1 MLNNRL
7 SASNCFIF
15 IHIHLHGVTYTEFMP
30 LSKFY
35 QLCIFLGGVLLYT
48 CVIVCWIALKIPKI
62 LPLIFL
68 YCNFFILFIFYY
80 FLFYK
85 LSPIIC
91 GQSPGDE
98 TLAGAQCYMSVR
110 QTLSLISWL

>member
-15 IHIHLHGVTYTEFMP
+15 IHLHLHGVTYTEFMP

-35 QLCIFLGGVLLYT
+35 QLCIFVGGVLLYT
-48 CVIVCWIALKIPKI
+48 RVIVCWLALKIPKI

-68 YCNFFILFIFYY
+68 YCNFFIYLIFIFFY

-91 GQSPGDE
+91 GRRRNSCRC
-98 TLAGAQCYMSVR
+98 TVLYVRR
-110 QTLSLISWL
+110 QTLSLISWM

>member
-1 MLNNRL
+1 
-7 SASNCFIF
+7 
-15 IHIHLHGVTYTEFMP
+15 MP

-35 QLCIFLGGVLLYT
+35 QLCIFVGDVLLYT
-48 CVIVCWIALKIPKI
+48 CVIVCWLALKIPKI

-68 YCNFFILFIFYY
+68 YFFLIFIFNF

-98 TLAGAQCYMSVR
+98 TLAGAVLYVR
-110 QTLSLISWL
+110 ETDLVVDLLDVISNWEILGSLVNFKPSC